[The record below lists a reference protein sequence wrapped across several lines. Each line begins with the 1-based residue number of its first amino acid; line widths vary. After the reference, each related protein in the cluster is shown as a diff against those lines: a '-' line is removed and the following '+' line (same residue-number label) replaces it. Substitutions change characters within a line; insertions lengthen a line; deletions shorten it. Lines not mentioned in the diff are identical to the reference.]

1 MKRCPPKPALRDRP
15 LLNAAQ
21 ASGLEDL
28 FKVLANDSRL
38 RLLHALARHDEMC
51 VGDLAEEVG
60 LSPQAVSNQ
69 LRRLRGIVA
78 ARRDGN
84 NIHYRIVDPCVLVLL
99 DRGLCLLEEM
109 RPLEGM
115 RPSREAGKRHLRRRP
130 V

>member
-1 MKRCPPKPALRDRP
+1 MKRCSPKPALSARP

-38 RLLHALARHDEMC
+38 RLLHSLARHDEMC
-51 VGDLAEEVG
+51 VGDLAEELG

-78 ARRDGN
+78 AHATATTSTIASSILAFWSCSIAGF
-84 NIHYRIVDPCVLVLL
+84 VCWKK
-99 DRGLCLLEEM
+99 CAASEEV
-109 RPLEGM
+109 
-115 RPSREAGKRHLRRRP
+115 GKRHLQRRP

>member
-1 MKRCPPKPALRDRP
+1 MKRCSPKPALHDRP

-38 RLLHALARHDEMC
+38 RLLHALARQDEMC
-51 VGDLAEEVG
+51 VGDLAAELG

-99 DRGLCLLEEM
+99 DRGLCLWEEL
-109 RPLEGM
+109 RPPE
-115 RPSREAGKRHLRRRP
+115 EAGKRPLRRRL